1 MDDFAQAAFRER
13 RARQTL
19 RQRSF
24 YVHAA
29 VYAAVNL
36 FLVVVWMISG
46 SDVPWFLFVAF
57 GWGIGL
63 AAHAAAVYWISKPSD
78 VLLEQEERRLHG

>member
-19 RQRSF
+19 RQRAL
-24 YVHAA
+24 YLHLAI
-29 VYAAVNL
+29 YGAVNL

-46 SDVPWFLFVAF
+46 SDVPWFLFVVF
-57 GWGIGL
+57 GWGIGI
-63 AAHAAAVYWISKPSD
+63 AAHAASTYWISKPAD
-78 VLLEQEERRLHG
+78 VLLEQEEKRLAG